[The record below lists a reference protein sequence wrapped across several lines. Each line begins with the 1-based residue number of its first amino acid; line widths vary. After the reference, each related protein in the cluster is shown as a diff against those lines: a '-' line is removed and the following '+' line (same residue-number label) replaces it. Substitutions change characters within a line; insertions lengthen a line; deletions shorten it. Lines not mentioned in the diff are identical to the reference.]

1 MGCFYSKN
9 LREKKTNSTD
19 SPNKKID
26 FRYDDGRRFHCVDD
40 AIYYL
45 PNDEDEQDRLHLQH
59 FLIRYIF
66 QSNFSAPIKHLLE
79 KPGTKILDIGLF
91 NYGLL
96 YFGKIKKTQFL
107 RIIINSINIY
117 LVILDVAQD
126 RGHLILRPR
135 KYPNVEVIGLDISS
149 HQPEYIKPKNFSFVK
164 ANVFEG
170 IPFEDN
176 TFDFVFQRFLVFGYP
191 EDKWPHVINELVRV
205 LKPGGFIEL
214 CEPSLVRDT
223 GPTTQFLW
231 DAELDIVKQKGI
243 DPETY
248 QMIEKYLQNQGQLE
262 NIMKEV
268 KECYHGAK
276 SENPKLSK
284 AITNLISLYE
294 SLKPSL
300 VKHLQISDEEFDKLI
315 KTSEKEL
322 FDFDTYYYLVR
333 VYAS

>member
-9 LREKKTNSTD
+9 LREKKANSTD
-19 SPNKKID
+19 LQNKKIE

-79 KPGTKILDIGLF
+79 KPGTKILDIGCGPGSWSF
-91 NYGLL
+91 D
-96 YFGKIKKTQFL
+96 IATT
-107 RIIINSINIY
+107 
-117 LVILDVAQD
+117 
-126 RGHLILRPR
+126 
-135 KYPNVEVIGLDISS
+135 YPNVEVIGLDISS

-191 EDKWPHVINELVRV
+191 EDKWPNVINELVRV

-214 CEPSLVRDT
+214 CEPSVVRDA

-243 DPETY
+243 DPQTY

-262 NIMKEV
+262 NIVKEV
-268 KECYHGAK
+268 KECHHGAK

-284 AITNLISLYE
+284 VAISNLISLYE

-322 FDFDTYYYLVR
+322 FDFDTYYYMVR
-333 VYAS
+333 VYASKSVDENEKIQNNT